1 MKFDRSMVRSMAAV
15 MQMKMR
21 ESMLRKVLNKIL
33 SLFRK
38 KRKIVLGIYGPVNSG
53 KTTLAN
59 RISRD
64 FLGAELGKV
73 SRIPHET
80 RKLQHIENIKL
91 AIPGKGELLLDVID
105 TPGIATHV
113 SYRTFLRYGLKKEEA
128 MTRAKE
134 AALGVIEAIKSLD
147 RVDVALLVLDSTKDP
162 TSQVNFIIAGNL
174 RYRNIPYI
182 IVANKIDLPYSKPKT
197 VMKAFSGEEVV
208 PISALTGENIEELYM
223 RIYEVAVG

>member
-1 MKFDRSMVRSMAAV
+1 MTAV
-15 MQMKMR
+15 VQVKAR
-21 ESMLRKVLNKIL
+21 EPMLKRVLSRVL

-38 KRKIVLGIYGPVNSG
+38 KKKIVLGIYGPVNSG

-59 RISRD
+59 KISRD
-64 FLGAELGKV
+64 FLGMELGKV

-80 RKLQHIENIKL
+80 RSLQHMENIKL
-91 AIPGKGELLLDVID
+91 TIPGKGELLLDVID
-105 TPGIATHV
+105 TPGIVTHV

-128 MTRAKE
+128 MIRARE

-182 IVANKIDLPYSKPKT
+182 IVANKIDLPYSKPQA
-197 VMKAFSGEEVV
+197 VVKAFPGEKVV
-208 PISALTGENIEELYM
+208 PISALTGKNIEELYL
-223 RIYEVAVG
+223 RIYEVAK